1 MTLCVPVRC
10 PKGYGKVASRNP
22 LDLSLACTPCPVNYF
37 QHMDGAEVECLPCP
51 SNSMTKSTKSSSI
64 TSCVALPG
72 YGALENLQA
81 LSNRVE
87 GSDTDDSSKNTFL
100 EATELAK
107 DVEKAYE
114 SLYAEDL
121 LAINVF
127 CKEDVSAVREYDMA
141 EFVTMQYALSFAEC
155 QAACLKNVYC
165 TSFSFSKEGRFPTH
179 TNSVM
184 NYTGIYF
191 YSYWPCHLYMF
202 GSAAAADV
210 ETWNDTW
217 DGSDV
222 SRKFIMFRSGALDL
236 C

>member
-1 MTLCVPVRC
+1 MLFVPTRC

-22 LDLSLACTPCPVNYF
+22 LDLSLACMPCPVNYF
-37 QHMDGAEVECLPCP
+37 QHMDGSEAECMPCP

-81 LSNRVE
+81 LSHRVE
-87 GSDTDDSSKNTFL
+87 RSDTDDSSTNTFL
-100 EATELAK
+100 EAIELAK

-127 CKEDVSAVREYDMA
+127 CKEDISSVQEYDMA

-165 TSFSFSKEGRFPTH
+165 TSFSFSKEDRFPTH
-179 TNSVM
+179 TNTVM

-191 YSYWPCHLYMF
+191 YSFWPCHLYMF

-210 ETWNDTW
+210 ENWKDTW
-217 DGSDV
+217 EGY
-222 SRKFIMFRSGALDL
+222 ALFVISHL
-236 C
+236 